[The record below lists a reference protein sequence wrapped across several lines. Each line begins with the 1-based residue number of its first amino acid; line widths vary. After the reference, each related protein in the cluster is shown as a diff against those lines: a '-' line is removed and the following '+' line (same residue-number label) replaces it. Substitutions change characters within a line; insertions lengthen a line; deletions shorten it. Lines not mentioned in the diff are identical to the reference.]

1 MSESNGISDGRDN
14 WGRFALGNRAAAGNP
29 INKRMRELRQALFDC
44 TTDGDIAEIKKS
56 LMESAR
62 SGDTAAARVLLEYL
76 IGRPSQ
82 AVEITGPDGMA
93 LDVATVAAVVLEAL
107 GDDPAARLR
116 VAAAFARLGR
126 RQEGGGDGVG
136 DRPGLGD

>member
-1 MSESNGISDGRDN
+1 MSEHNGESDGRDN

-44 TTDGDIAEIKKS
+44 TTEGDIAEIKKS

-76 IGRPSQ
+76 IGKPKET
-82 AVEITGPDGMA
+82 VEVSTDGGSLPLATIVGVIMA
-93 LDVATVAAVVLEAL
+93 AL
-107 GDDPAARLR
+107 GDDPDAKVR
-116 VAAAFARLGR
+116 VAAAFHAHGWRKL
-126 RQEGGGDGVG
+126 EEADGEA
-136 DRPGLGD
+136 DRA